1 MRMRAVIVH
10 RPSELDELL
19 DRHSTR
25 GQVEFFLR
33 TRGRTLSEVQEYHD
47 LHEEA
52 LNVMRLAVPQ
62 GWARTEVER
71 DSLSRFLF
79 APEDVIVVVG
89 QDGLVA
95 NVAKY
100 IDGQPVIGVDSAPG
114 RNPGVLVSC
123 APAGAASALRD
134 IDAGRE
140 PIAERLTMVRAE
152 VDDTRSITALNE
164 VFIGHAS
171 HQSARYRISE
181 GTAGEDQS
189 SSGIVVSTGTG
200 ATGWGASLVRGRAM
214 GPLPGRAE
222 RSLAWFVREAWPSP
236 RTGVSM
242 TEGILDAEGA
252 LEITVA
258 SDRLVVF
265 GDGIEA
271 DRCEASWGQRIR
283 VSVAEKTLR
292 LVRT

>member
-1 MRMRAVIVH
+1 MRARAVIVR
-10 RPSELDELL
+10 RPTELEELL
-19 DRHSTR
+19 ARHSTR
-25 GQVEFFLR
+25 GQVEFFLA
-33 TRGRTLSEVQEYHD
+33 TRNRSLAEVQDSHD
-47 LHEEA
+47 LHHEA
-52 LNVMRLAVPQ
+52 LNTIRLGIPQ
-62 GWARTEVER
+62 TWARTEVER

-79 APEDVIVVVG
+79 APEDVVIVVG

-95 NVAKY
+95 NTAKY
-100 IDGQPVIGVDSAPG
+100 LDGQPVIGVDSAPG
-114 RNPGVLVSC
+114 RNPGVLVRFN
-123 APAGAASALRD
+123 AAEGADALASLD
-134 IDAGRE
+134 EGGRPE
-140 PIAERLTMVRAE
+140 VEALTMVRAQ
-152 VDDTRSITALNE
+152 VDDTRSVLALNE
-164 VFIGHAS
+164 VYIGHAS
-171 HQSARYRISE
+171 HQSARYRIST
-181 GTAGEDQS
+181 GAAGEDQS

-214 GPLPGRAE
+214 GPLPGRSE

-242 TEGILDAEGA
+242 TEGILGAEGA

-292 LVRT
+292 LVRR

>member
-1 MRMRAVIVH
+1 MERA
-10 RPSELDELL
+10 R
-19 DRHSTR
+19 STR
-25 GQVEFFLR
+25 GQVEFFLK
-33 TRGRTLSEVQEYHD
+33 TRGRTLSEVQKYHD

-52 LNVMRLAVPQ
+52 LNHIRLAIPQ
-62 GWARTEVER
+62 SWARTEVER

-114 RNPGVLVSC
+114 RNPGVLVSST
-123 APAGAASALRD
+123 PARAASVLRN

-140 PIAERLTMVRAE
+140 PSVEQLTMVRAE

-164 VFIGHAS
+164 VFIGDAS
-171 HQSARYRISE
+171 HQSARYRISA

-189 SSGIVVSTGTG
+189 SSGVVVSTGTG
-200 ATGWGASLVRGRAM
+200 ATGWGASLARGRAM
-214 GPLPGRAE
+214 GRLPGRTE

-236 RTGVSM
+236 STGVSM
-242 TEGILDAEGA
+242 TEGLLDADGA
-252 LEITVA
+252 LEISVA

-271 DRCEASWGQRIR
+271 DRCEVSWGQRIR
-283 VSVAEKTLR
+283 VSIADKTLR
-292 LVRT
+292 LVRG